1 MDNHQLDADKKQI
14 QTNEVKQDEQAVEAV
29 AKNNPRDVVETV
41 TEQTVTGGG
50 QCSERYLEMGAAECV
65 SNINADPVIVPLF
78 IVSPGGSGQSV
89 KRNEATKQYYKKKP
103 NSIKADHCA
112 ELTSTLDMHVGFWF
126 LFIIFAGVM
135 CLLWKAIP

>member
-1 MDNHQLDADKKQI
+1 MDSTENHQEMLYENALKKPNMDNHQLDADKKQI
-14 QTNEVKQDEQAVEAV
+14 QTNEGIEDIKQDEQAAEAV
-29 AKNNPRDVVETV
+29 AKNNASDVVETV

-65 SNINADPVIVPLF
+65 SNINADPVIMPLF

-103 NSIKADHCA
+103 NSIK
-112 ELTSTLDMHVGFWF
+112 E
-126 LFIIFAGVM
+126 IIVQS
-135 CLLWKAIP
+135 